1 MSEIKEKLVEEFGE
15 NAFISKEKGDINP
28 LLMKNEAKKLVFVL
42 IRETIGPFIVRSD
55 VPEETIT
62 TNIEG
67 RNVVEVPARK
77 FKSREKMAGI
87 RFLRLLKVMPESYI
101 YNEVNNRNELKN
113 PTSIL
118 MGDTIVKGNDAGK
131 SMIPSRLI
139 YSHSYSIRDKYQIT
153 EVLQHNQL
161 GDNGTTIDSEGKNKT
176 GLFLTEYVK
185 PGVFFPSF
193 LVLQNPTPEL
203 FFHTVVSLKASSYG
217 AQTAITGSNIKNHI
231 IGILSCKN
239 EPPVTSYTISRDFK
253 IEDRSRIDRDK
264 LITFIVK
271 EILKN
276 KTHEEDTF
284 FLLNSEATNRMINEF
299 KGIGGIKVSTLD
311 INSLIFNK
319 SVDQIRQIYA
329 ELNQEIDEFFSKI
342 FPKTKPRRENSQSGI
357 QKSIDDED
365 QAENETDER
374 EN

>member
-1 MSEIKEKLVEEFGE
+1 MSEIREKILEEFGE
-15 NAFISKEKGDINP
+15 NAFISKGKEDPNP
-28 LLMKNEAKKLVFVL
+28 LLMKNEAKRFVFVL

-62 TNIEG
+62 INIQG
-67 RNVVEVPARK
+67 RNVVEIPARK

-87 RFLRLLKVMPESYI
+87 RFLRLLKVMPENYI
-101 YNEVNNRNELKN
+101 YNEVNSREELKN

-118 MGDTIVKGNDAGK
+118 MGDTIVKGSDAGK

-161 GDNGTTIDSEGKNKT
+161 GDNGTTIDSEGNNKT

-203 FFHTVVSLKASSYG
+203 FFHTIVSLQASSYG

-231 IGILSCKN
+231 VGILSCKN

-253 IEDRSRIDRDK
+253 LEGRSKINRDE
-264 LITFIVK
+264 LTTFIIK

-276 KTHEEDTF
+276 KTHEDDAF
-284 FLLNSEATNRMINEF
+284 FLLNSEVTS
-299 KGIGGIKVSTLD
+299 GILENFNGVGGIKNTSLNV
-311 INSLIFNK
+311 NSLISK
-319 SVDQIRQIYA
+319 SSIDQVRQIYA
-329 ELNQEIDEFFSKI
+329 ELTQEIEEFLSKI
-342 FPKTKPRRENSQSGI
+342 FPQTKPRKGNQQGEI
-357 QKSIDDED
+357 QKDNVNED
-365 QAENETDER
+365 QEENENGES